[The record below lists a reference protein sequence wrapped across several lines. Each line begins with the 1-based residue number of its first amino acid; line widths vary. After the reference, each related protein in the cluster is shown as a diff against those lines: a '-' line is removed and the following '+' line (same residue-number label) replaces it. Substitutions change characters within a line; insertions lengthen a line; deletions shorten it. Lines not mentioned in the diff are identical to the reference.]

1 MARDARGCTEMSV
14 MYVLIGF
21 SLLVALV
28 FLGAF
33 LWAVRNGQYEDH
45 YTPSVRMLFDEQE
58 DGGTSKKNGKMKDAI
73 QSEHRSK
80 E

>member
-1 MARDARGCTEMSV
+1 MSV

-33 LWAVRNGQYEDH
+33 LWAVRNGQYEDQ

-58 DGGTSKKNGKMKDAI
+58 NDDNPKKNGKMKDAI